1 VKIIKPSVELIWMT
15 PNPEFMIEMATRTA
29 YKSEDSYE
37 ASKSA
42 GFLDRIINQNHHH
55 SVVEHA
61 SASFRVICDRAVANE
76 IVRHR
81 VGMSYTQSS
90 TRYCNYSKDKFDN
103 GINVTPMLKGLNE
116 HQIDRRLELY
126 NLIEAI
132 YLAEIAEG
140 IAPQQARDNL
150 PLCLQTEIVITGTF
164 RALLHFI
171 ELRSAKSAHPQIR
184 PIAYKINNL
193 LSEQAPNVFKHL
205 EIPTGVEVL

>member
-1 VKIIKPSVELIWMT
+1 VKIVKLSVELIWMT

-29 YKSEDSYE
+29 YKSEASYE

-42 GFLDRIINQNHHH
+42 AFLDRIINQNHHH

-61 SASFRVICDRAVANE
+61 SASFRIVCDRAISQE
-76 IVRHR
+76 IERHR
-81 VGMSYTQSS
+81 LFSFTQSS

-126 NLIEAI
+126 NLIEAV

-140 IAPQQARDNL
+140 VAPQQARDNL
-150 PLCLQTEIVITGTF
+150 PLCLQTELVMTGNF
-164 RALLHFI
+164 RNWLHFI

-193 LSEQAPNVFKHL
+193 LSEQAPNIFKHL